1 MKKHTSIVSCLIA
14 PCVAVALFFSSSAH
28 SEVTEECPTNLAP
41 GVYSIQ
47 LIVTKSLDTARGVG
61 KKVGRSG
68 WIYESV
74 TGNYVVASGVFE
86 EIQYAKEA
94 LQNLQRARRI
104 PKDAYIVVVNL
115 DRVAR
120 GVCVTPQNV

>member
-1 MKKHTSIVSCLIA
+1 MSKSASYLIA
-14 PCVAVALFFSSSAH
+14 PFMLMWLFYSSIVYAESR
-28 SEVTEECPTNLAP
+28 EECPTNLAP

-47 LIVTKSLDTARGVG
+47 LMVTHSLDRARGIG
-61 KKVGRSG
+61 KNAGKNA

-74 TGNYVVASGVFE
+74 TGNFVVASGVFE
-86 EIQYAKEA
+86 EKKYAEEA
-94 LQNLQRARRI
+94 LLNLHRTSRV
-104 PKDAYIVVVNL
+104 PKDAYIVVINL